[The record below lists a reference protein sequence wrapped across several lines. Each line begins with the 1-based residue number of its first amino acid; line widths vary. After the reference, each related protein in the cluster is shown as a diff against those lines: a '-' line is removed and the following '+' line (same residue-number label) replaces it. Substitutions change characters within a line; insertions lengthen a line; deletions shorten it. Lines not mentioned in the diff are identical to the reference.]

1 MHSVDEALTQFCA
14 GALDEDELRTVVLT
28 AVRNGPRAEVESIIH
43 QAAHTSTL
51 QDVCARLLK
60 EIVQTSPQSEA
71 APPPPLTHEGK
82 VVRNRFILEK
92 EIGRGGMGVVYQARD
107 LRRVEAEDRHSKVA
121 IKVMNQT
128 LQHHPDALIT
138 LQREARRA
146 QQLAHPNIATVFD
159 FDREDDIAYLCME
172 LLDGEPLNTVLKEE
186 TERSLETSLSIIRG
200 ICDGLAYAHKSGI
213 VHADLKPGNIFLT
226 RNNVV
231 KILDFGLARTV
242 RAPDDSSGVE
252 TSFDAGRWHA
262 MTPAYAS
269 PEMFDRREPHPSDD
283 IYGLACVS
291 YELLCGRHPYS
302 RLTAP
307 RAMEEGLTV
316 KPIPGLT
323 RRQNKALKDA
333 LAFNREERTPT
344 VKEFLDGLMEP
355 QRQSSTAVIVGVGV
369 TAVFSVLGI
378 AWLYVNSFAP
388 PNLPT
393 NTSVTESHST
403 SIEAMPQNTSERLS
417 TSPTVP
423 SNQASEPGLNEQ
435 QPAPAQTS
443 DEMLDA
449 ETRERITRIL
459 EIADLHFAMR
469 RFVTPSG
476 SNAVEAYLAV
486 TTLDPTN
493 ARAAGGID
501 RVTDAIIEEARGL
514 AQTDRPGAVEL
525 LERALTHL
533 PNMPALRAAH
543 QELVSSDTL

>member
-71 APPPPLTHEGK
+71 TSPPLTHEGK
-82 VVRNRFILEK
+82 VVRNRFVLEK

-107 LRRVEAEDRHSKVA
+107 LRRVEADDRHSHVA
-121 IKVMNQT
+121 IKVMNQA

-159 FDREDDIAYLCME
+159 FDREGDIAYLCME
-172 LLDGEPLNTVLKEE
+172 LLDGEPLNTVLKED
-186 TERSLETSLSIIRG
+186 TERSLESSLSIIRG

-333 LAFNREERTPT
+333 LAFNREERTAT
-344 VKEFLDGLMEP
+344 VKDFLDGLMVP
-355 QRQSSTAVIVGVGV
+355 QQQSSTAIILAVGV

-378 AWLYVNSFAP
+378 AWLYVNSLDP
-388 PNLPT
+388 SRLPVD
-393 NTSVTESHST
+393 TSV
-403 SIEAMPQNTSERLS
+403 IERQSRPNEPTPGNTPDRNETL
-417 TSPTVP
+417 TTIPL
-423 SNQASEPGLNEQ
+423 NQASDPGLNEQ
-435 QPAPAQTS
+435 QQSPAQTP
-443 DEMLDA
+443 DETLDT
-449 ETRERITRIL
+449 ENRERISRIL

-493 ARAAGGID
+493 AHAVGGID
-501 RVTDAIIEEARGL
+501 RVADAIIKEARGL
-514 AQTDRPGAVEL
+514 APTDRQGAVEL

-533 PNMPALRAAH
+533 PNMPDLRAAH
-543 QELVSSDTL
+543 HELLSTDKL